1 MPRRHSDKRTSRHA
15 GADHGDSWVW
25 QLLEG
30 LLIFTSGT
38 HDTGPGRTARD
49 RVKLMLVLLTIL
61 FAVIA
66 VGVTVG
72 IVLAM

>member
-1 MPRRHSDKRTSRHA
+1 
-15 GADHGDSWVW
+15 
-25 QLLEG
+25 

-38 HDTGPGRTARD
+38 HNTGPGRTARD
-49 RVKLMLVLLTIL
+49 RAKLMPVLLTIL

-66 VGVTVG
+66 LGVTVG